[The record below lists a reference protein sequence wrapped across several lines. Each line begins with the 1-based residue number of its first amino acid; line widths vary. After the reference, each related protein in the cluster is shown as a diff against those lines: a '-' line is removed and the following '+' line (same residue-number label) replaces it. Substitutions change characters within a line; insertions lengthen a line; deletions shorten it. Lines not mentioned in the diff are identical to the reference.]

1 MGTATGDYARTW
13 DGEPISSKPPYGA
26 MVVVYRWASPEPEF
40 LILHRGL
47 LGPDFLGEWA
57 GGPPLPWRGNRAV
70 CGAGIARGDRPR
82 SSPRPNRHRA
92 GESPRGRSLAAV
104 GQQRAPHRRGE
115 RGAASDGDARG
126 VIVPVFLPGQTTYL
140 RALEPEDTEH
150 SQGWFANREV
160 TRYSLSAWLFPQSA
174 PQMMMGTQWL
184 TAKERWAPRGQPGVR
199 FELLLGLIGAYA
211 REWDLGTRIGG
222 ASMVL
227 APPALQSS
235 PSPVPV
241 ATLLFAF
248 GWMLLVALL
257 LASGWV
263 LVHGGPRPQQS
274 AWRVVL
280 LAVLLYVLVG
290 LAWELVYVLTNPYGD
305 RPHPGF
311 LLFALI
317 WPWHVAFVFGLFGLG
332 PQ

>member
-1 MGTATGDYARTW
+1 MVFTITCAIGASVARLQV
-13 DGEPISSKPPYGA
+13 GHRACVGRLVGLQCLGVCI
-26 MVVVYRWASPEPEF
+26 VVDA
-40 LILHRGL
+40 GL
-47 LGPDFLGEWA
+47 L
-57 GGPPLPWRGNRAV
+57 
-70 CGAGIARGDRPR
+70 
-82 SSPRPNRHRA
+82 
-92 GESPRGRSLAAV
+92 
-104 GQQRAPHRRGE
+104 
-115 RGAASDGDARG
+115 DARM
-126 VIVPVFLPGQTTYL
+126 VP
-140 RALEPEDTEH
+140 
-150 SQGWFANREV
+150 
-160 TRYSLSAWLFPQSA
+160 
-174 PQMMMGTQWL
+174 
-184 TAKERWAPRGQPGVR
+184 
-199 FELLLGLIGAYA
+199 
-211 REWDLGTRIGG
+211 
-222 ASMVL
+222 

-317 WPWHVAFVFGLFGLG
+317 WPWHVAFMFGLLGLG
-332 PQ
+332 PR